1 MQDPSASDKI
11 NPSIQHNSMLS
22 DSTLS
27 SAQNDSVNERSPKRQ
42 RIDEPSSTTS
52 LSNAEENVGA
62 VESDSSQIDIG
73 GGGSSSSNTND
84 VQQQRP
90 STEENPSF
98 CDQNF
103 DDDDDDESDE
113 DWADGANND
122 EDNDGGGS
130 SSDESESSNYELITP
145 AGIPEDDE
153 NEEFE
158 YPWTSFTQEESDA
171 LQDEVKEIGLMK
183 FMEKYLL
190 NQQVPPLKLMEAFNV
205 VMHPGAALALSE
217 LQQCAILRQVINRHL
232 RKRNRLEHVN
242 TLEDVVSLLAKANN
256 VMIVTGAGVSVS
268 CGIPDFRSE
277 TGIYSRL
284 QEFELDDPQQMF
296 DIKYF
301 RENPQI
307 FYSFAKELYPSN
319 YEPSPSHLFVKLM
332 EEKGKLLRNYTQN
345 IDTLEHKANIKRIVN
360 CHGSFATASC
370 VTCGYK
376 CDGKEIEQYIF
387 QQKVPPC
394 PKCAVEDADNALNKP
409 RKDDDDDD
417 DDDGRPKHQGISV
430 MKPDITFFGESLPA
444 EFDRLLALDTEV
456 VDLLIV
462 MGSSLKVSPVSEI
475 MSQIPHS
482 VPQILINRTPITH
495 MTFDMQLL
503 GDCDV
508 IVPELCRMLGWDL
521 RHEKLPGGSAQSDES
536 LRQSKEDGDGDWV
549 EIVDPV
555 TKELKHKEKKIWRFR
570 RDGLYT
576 FPGAVVSDRYLE
588 QSRSGAHASSSSSE
602 SEGES
607 DNDNQPSEEQHHQ
620 QAEQVAST
628 SEESGQPDTASNI
641 NDNNNSTIS

>member
-11 NPSIQHNSMLS
+11 TNSIQHNSMLS

-27 SAQNDSVNERSPKRQ
+27 SAQNDSANERSHKRQ
-42 RIDEPSSTTS
+42 RIDEPPSTN
-52 LSNAEENVGA
+52 LNNAEDNVDNSHA
-62 VESDSSQIDIG
+62 VESNNSQIDIG
-73 GGGSSSSNTND
+73 STNNSD
-84 VQQQRP
+84 VQQL
-90 STEENPSF
+90 SASENATF
-98 CDQNF
+98 CDQDF
-103 DDDDDDESDE
+103 DDDGYNEESDE
-113 DWADGANND
+113 DWADGAND
-122 EDNDGGGS
+122 GEENDGNS

-145 AGIPEDDE
+145 AGIPEEDD

-171 LQDEVKEIGLMK
+171 LQDEVKEIGLVK

-232 RKRNRLEHVN
+232 RKRHRLDHVN

-301 RENPQI
+301 RENPEI

-376 CDGKEIEQYIF
+376 CDGSEIEQYIF

-394 PKCAVEDADNALNKP
+394 PKCAVKDADNALNKS
-409 RKDDDDDD
+409 RKDQDDDE
-417 DDDGRPKHQGISV
+417 DDGRPSHQGISV

-536 LRQSKEDGDGDWV
+536 LRQSKQDGDGDWV

-588 QSRSGAHASSSSSE
+588 QSSLGAHVSSSSE

-607 DNDNQPSEEQHHQ
+607 DNDNQPGEQEEHQ
-620 QAEQVAST
+620 QPEQVAS
-628 SEESGQPDTASNI
+628 SEEPRQSEATSNLD
-641 NDNNNSTIS
+641 DNNHSTIS